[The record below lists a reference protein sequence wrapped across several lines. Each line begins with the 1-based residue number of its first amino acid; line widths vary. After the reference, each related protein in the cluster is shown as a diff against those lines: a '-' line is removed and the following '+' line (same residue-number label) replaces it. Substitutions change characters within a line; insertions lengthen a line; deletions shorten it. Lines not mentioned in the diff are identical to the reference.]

1 MNERKIFDYARETD
15 TVLIINGSSGSV
27 DKNFFYLSGIEGGV
41 FEGSALVA
49 TPDSIKIMT
58 SQLEEEEARA
68 SGNEVV
74 IFKTRDEFE
83 GLLKSSLK
91 DADTVGLN
99 YDAISLSLYTR
110 LLRMI
115 PEKSFVDV
123 SASIAESRRFKSKEE
138 ISRIAEAG
146 KIASESHEKVISTI
160 HEGMT
165 ENELASNLV
174 HEMMKS
180 GATGPSFS
188 TSVAFG
194 ENSSRPHHFSEN
206 RKLHKGDF
214 ILTDFGAIYKRYCS
228 DVTRTV
234 IFGKANERQKSMY
247 ETVLKAQTESMKAIR
262 ENINGK
268 DVDRIARNIIDAT
281 EFKGKFIH
289 SLGHGLGMDVHDHP
303 ALSSGTDFTLK
314 ESMVVTVEPG
324 IYIPKF
330 GGVRIEDD
338 VVVKKDGFDLLTKAP
353 RDLIEL

>member
-49 TPDSIKIMT
+49 TPDSIKIIT
-58 SQLEEEEARA
+58 SQLEEEEARS
-68 SGNEVV
+68 SGHEVV
-74 IFKTRDEFE
+74 IFKSRDEFE
-83 GLLKSSLK
+83 DLVKSSLK

-123 SASIAESRRFKSKEE
+123 SASIAESRRFKSREE
-138 ISRIAEAG
+138 ISRIREAG
-146 KIASESHEKVISTI
+146 KIACEAHEKVLSTI

-174 HEMMKS
+174 HEMMKG

-194 ENSSRPHHFSEN
+194 ENSSRPHHFAEN
-206 RKLHKGDF
+206 RKLHRSDF

-234 IFGKANERQKSMY
+234 IFGKGNEKQKSMY
-247 ETVLKAQTESMKAIR
+247 ETVLTAQTESMKAIR

-268 DVDRIARNIIDAT
+268 DVDRIARNIIDST

-324 IYIPKF
+324 VYIPKF

-353 RDLIEL
+353 RDLMEL